1 MRPDTGIP
9 KLNKDKISSL
19 GQNPENNLFVMGI
32 RGLAKNGV
40 SLEDA
45 IQTANKDVEDA
56 KSYDPNYLEQ
66 RAVLDLAVEYLRSS
80 K

>member
-9 KLNKDKISSL
+9 KLNKDKITSL

-32 RGLAKNGV
+32 RGLATNGV
-40 SLEDA
+40 SLEGA
-45 IQTANKDVEDA
+45 IEIVSSDIENA

-66 RAVLDLAVEYLRSS
+66 RTMLDLATQYLRSS